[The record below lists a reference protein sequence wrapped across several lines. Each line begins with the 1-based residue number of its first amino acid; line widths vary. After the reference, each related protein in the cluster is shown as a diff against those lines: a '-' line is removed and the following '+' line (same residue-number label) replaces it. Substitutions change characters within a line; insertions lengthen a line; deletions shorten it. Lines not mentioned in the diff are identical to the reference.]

1 MEALGRGKRRLEVD
15 GNPELPERLRVED
28 EEEEE
33 REIQELEREVSEM
46 ARRVL
51 DARKTN
57 LDRILG
63 GLSSELVA
71 KRPPLPPRALTGS
84 DAGETGDFSDQLP
97 PSLEPNGGSLLGNAD
112 RTMVEKLLLFRAKM
126 EGIISETPVVLKRAN
141 ECILQIEKLEKCDVT
156 VPSIFNRR

>member
-1 MEALGRGKRRLEVD
+1 MEALGRGKRKLGVD
-15 GNPELPERLRVED
+15 DNPELPERLCVED

-33 REIQELEREVSEM
+33 REIQALEREVSEM

-71 KRPPLPPRALTGS
+71 KRPPLPPRALAVS
-84 DAGETGDFSDQLP
+84 DAGDTEIP
-97 PSLEPNGGSLLGNAD
+97 PSFEPNGVSVLGNAD
-112 RTMVEKLLLFRAKM
+112 QTMVEKLLVFRAKM

-141 ECILQIEKLEKCDVT
+141 ECILKIEKLEKCDVT